1 MAKIPTTSQEVRARR
16 KARSRAKMTG
26 TSARPRLSVYRSL
39 RGLFAQLIDDEA
51 KKTVVSA
58 SVRDAATDSD
68 VGARIGKVAEA
79 YRVGW
84 ALAKKAQEKK
94 ITTIVFDRSGY
105 AYHGR
110 VAALADGARDA
121 GLVF

>member
-1 MAKIPTTSQEVRARR
+1 MAKLPTTFQEKRARR
-16 KARSRAKMTG
+16 KIRSRARMTG
-26 TSARPRLSVYRSL
+26 TSARPRLSVHRSL
-39 RGLFAQLIDDEA
+39 RGLFVQLVDDEA
-51 KKTVVSA
+51 KKTLVSA
-58 SVRDAATDSD
+58 SVRDAAKDSD
-68 VGARIGKVAEA
+68 VGARTGKVAEA
-79 YRVGW
+79 YRVGY
-84 ALAKKAQEKK
+84 ALAKKAQEQK

>member
-1 MAKIPTTSQEVRARR
+1 M
-16 KARSRAKMTG
+16 
-26 TSARPRLSVYRSL
+26 
-39 RGLFAQLIDDEA
+39 QLIDDEA

-58 SVRDAATDSD
+58 SVRDAADGD
-68 VGARIGKVAEA
+68 AGARTGKVAEA
-79 YRVGW
+79 YRVGC
-84 ALAKKAQEKK
+84 ALAKKALEKQ

-110 VAALADGARDA
+110 VAALADGARDG